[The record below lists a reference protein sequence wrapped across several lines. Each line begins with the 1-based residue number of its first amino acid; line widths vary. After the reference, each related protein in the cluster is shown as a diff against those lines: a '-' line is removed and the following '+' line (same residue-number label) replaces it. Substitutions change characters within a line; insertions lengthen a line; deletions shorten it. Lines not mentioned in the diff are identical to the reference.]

1 MKKITKYLAFL
12 LILVLFSQQTNV
24 LAFAEEVI
32 SEAEFNKM
40 LSDEELAE
48 LIGDEIVSSSGVEA
62 ITEEETENISEIKTE
77 ATTTEIADGI
87 IGKDVELYTFDISSC
102 GNEVKKIIEKYDNF
116 NMLDDE
122 EKKLFNNSMQ
132 LRPELRL

>member
-1 MKKITKYLAFL
+1 MKKITKYLVFL

-32 SEAEFNKM
+32 SEAEFNKL

-48 LIGDEIVSSSGVEA
+48 LMGDEIVSSSGVEA

-122 EKKLFNNSMQ
+122 EKKLFKNSMQ
-132 LRPELRL
+132 LRPKLRL

>member
-122 EKKLFNNSMQ
+122 EKKLFKNSMQ